1 MPYLGAYFVLLYFCF
16 VLPLSPFLSDCQ
28 FTFFLGFAVLKI
40 GTVSGSNYPCLSQ
53 LPLQC
58 ISSQMPAVMALPQIA
73 CSAKVLAQHIF
84 PQFTFSE
91 VLPSPWDYAFA
102 FMYVSQIMPFLCT
115 WYFNYGFF
123 TMKCL

>member
-1 MPYLGAYFVLLYFCF
+1 MPYLCAYFVLFYFCF
-16 VLPLSPFLSDCQ
+16 VSPLSPFLSDCQ

-73 CSAKVLAQHIF
+73 CSVKVLAQHIF

-91 VLPSPWDYAFA
+91 VLPSPWDTMHLHLCMSAKSCPSFA
-102 FMYVSQIMPFLCT
+102 LGILITGSLP
-115 WYFNYGFF
+115 
-123 TMKCL
+123 